1 MNRIKTN
8 NHFSVY
14 INDKQLSI
22 VNNDND
28 EKHLFSLPYEVVGM
42 QVTDNGV
49 MVIMTKAIYFYEF
62 NAISATIIESG
73 DYIKSIFVG
82 EGNRKFYV
90 GINYITDIAVL
101 YELMDNH
108 DLNQIFALKNG
119 IIGSLQV
126 MNDIVLL
133 FDKKSNSLCVENE
146 DHCFEEVDVKFIKIM
161 ELLAIDSTFVILTF
175 DLFNNTCAW
184 FESENGYTWNR
195 ID

>member
-49 MVIMTKAIYFYEF
+49 MLIMTKAIHFYEF
-62 NAISATIIESG
+62 NATSGIIIESG

-133 FDKKSNSLCVENE
+133 FDKKSNSLYVENE

-161 ELLAIDSTFVILTF
+161 ELLAIDSTFVILAF
-175 DLFNNTCAW
+175 DPFNDTYAW